1 MQMVSENMFDLT
13 GLDGTKSFLSHYVDG
28 ADNDRKFS
36 LVADEIH
43 SLRNVL
49 AHQGYSSLQHRV
61 ETFQYPNLLSM
72 LLHRER
78 SQPHHTLA

>member
-13 GLDGTKSFLSHYVDG
+13 GLDGTKFFLSHYVDG
-28 ADNDRKFS
+28 ADNDKKLS
-36 LVADEIH
+36 LVAGEIH

-61 ETFQYPNLLSM
+61 EMFQYPDLLSM
-72 LLHRER
+72 PLLRER
-78 SQPHHTLA
+78 SQLHHTLA